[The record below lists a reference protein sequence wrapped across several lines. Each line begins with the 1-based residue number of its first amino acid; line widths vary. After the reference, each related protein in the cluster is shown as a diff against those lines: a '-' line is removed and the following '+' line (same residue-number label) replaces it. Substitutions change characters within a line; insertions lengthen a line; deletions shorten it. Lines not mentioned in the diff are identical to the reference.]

1 MCEQNKDTP
10 QINQFDEKSSSI
22 EMYFNA
28 VFNNINDPIFVK
40 DEESKFVLIN
50 DAFCKFLGLP
60 KSEIIGK
67 TLTEKL
73 SPNELESC
81 LSIDKQVLKQG
92 VQILCEELL
101 SPKGLR
107 TKVITIRKNRFVDS
121 NGNYFIIGVI
131 QDITETRQFEQ
142 DKRDAEKEKNK
153 RALELSIISQEC
165 LAQSEENEYL
175 RRQLKR
181 ASSAFYLR

>member
-1 MCEQNKDTP
+1 
-10 QINQFDEKSSSI
+10 
-22 EMYFNA
+22 
-28 VFNNINDPIFVK
+28 
-40 DEESKFVLIN
+40 
-50 DAFCKFLGLP
+50 
-60 KSEIIGK
+60 
-67 TLTEKL
+67 
-73 SPNELESC
+73 
-81 LSIDKQVLKQG
+81 
-92 VQILCEELL
+92 
-101 SPKGLR
+101 LR